1 MNASAGIAMKVM
13 AALSSTLMLACVKQ
27 LDGAIPVGE
36 VIFFRSLLALV
47 PLLIWLRIQGSVLDG
62 IRTRNIRGHV
72 VRGLAGTGG
81 LYFSYLS
88 LLYISLTDATAINYA
103 APLFTVL
110 LAALLLRE
118 KVRHHRWVAVF
129 MGFTG
134 ILVMFS
140 GHLSLT
146 QQGSFSLS
154 ASAGILLALMAAF
167 CTACALVQIRFLNG
181 KEKPGAIAFWF
192 AITTALTSLV
202 TLPAGWK
209 VPQGNQLALLVG
221 CGLLGG
227 ITQILMTLSLRYAE
241 ASLLAP
247 FDYTTLIWSVA
258 VGYLLLGSLPDSA
271 TVVGAILVVTGGLYA
286 VLYERYRFRK
296 TQIVNVSS

>member
-62 IRTRNIRGHV
+62 IRTRNIGGHV

-192 AITTALTSLV
+192 AITTALTSLI

-296 TQIVNVSS
+296 TQMANVSS